1 MELRNFLSTDG
12 RDFFDEWFSELDP
25 QAKTKVTAHLIRL
38 KNGNLSN
45 VKSVGEGVS
54 ERKIDWGPGYRIY
67 FGRDGDILII
77 LLAGGSKKTQ
87 PTDITSARARWS
99 EYKHRKR
106 K

>member
-1 MELRNFLSTDG
+1 MELRSFLGVDG
-12 RDFFDEWFSELDP
+12 RDFFDEWFSDLDP
-25 QAKTKVTAHLIRL
+25 LAKTKVTAHLIRM

-67 FGRDGDILII
+67 FGRDGDALII

-87 PTDITSARARWS
+87 PTDIASAHARWK
-99 EYKHRKR
+99 EYKQRKR
-106 K
+106 Q